1 MNARVNGP
9 NLSIQPNPAQV
20 DRNNVGPVTGG
31 GPAVASGTACSCGVV
46 GAGEKATAAAAAAA
60 GGDGRRDGVAAG
72 DRAAAGGVHHGVLG
86 ERAGAA
92 HRPPVPGLGDA
103 VRGRAVAAGVPGA
116 PGAGSAE
123 SAGDEEIFRG
133 RGWFRGYVVV
143 GTTVGLFLPLAY
155 VLGGFA
161 RGDDHAVRSATP
173 HLFLLSC
180 QILTENVVGGLG
192 IFSPPVRALV
202 PMLYTVRRVFVVID
216 WVHDVWINKAL
227 PATATATAN
236 LQDVGWMWFGRSL
249 AVANLVYFSVNL
261 LVFLIPQ
268 FLPRAFEM
276 YFKQRDGAETVAKA
290 AEDKQAAKDN
300 VRASTED
307 AGRTGKD
314 HAPRASPTTPRKQSK
329 RWS

>member
-1 MNARVNGP
+1 MSG
-9 NLSIQPNPAQV
+9 LSL
-20 DRNNVGPVTGG
+20 
-31 GPAVASGTACSCGVV
+31 AVAPRSHP
-46 GAGEKATAAAAAAA
+46 EPPAAAASSGPGKRPQQQQQQQQA
-60 GGDGRRDGVAAG
+60 VM
-72 DRAAAGGVHHGVLG
+72 GGVMGSLRVIELQLVAFIMVFSASGLVPLIDLLFPALATLYVAVLS
-86 ERAGAA
+86 RLAFPA
-92 HRPPVPGLGDA
+92 HR
-103 VRGRAVAAGVPGA
+103 
-116 PGAGSAE
+116 GAGSAE

-314 HAPRASPTTPRKQSK
+314 HAPASKPDHSK
-329 RWS
+329 KTE